1 MPAIPITKPVPG
13 RASVRGRT
21 PGSDRGRTRAGK
33 VRTAARR
40 PGRVCR
46 GSLIR
51 MTRFLRRGALT
62 ALVTLTLVGC
72 SGHASG
78 TTGASPSPSAL
89 SNDQILAIGQQAAQC
104 MRQHGIP
111 DFPDPSIDQHGQLSL
126 PQGAAGEHVKAE
138 LNANPDAERACQ
150 PILDR
155 LPAGATRGSESQY
168 TQEDLAN
175 LLKFAQCMRRNGMP
189 DWPDP
194 KADG

>member
-1 MPAIPITKPVPG
+1 
-13 RASVRGRT
+13 
-21 PGSDRGRTRAGK
+21 
-33 VRTAARR
+33 
-40 PGRVCR
+40 
-46 GSLIR
+46 

-194 KADG
+194 KADGSFPIHGTPIEAEGKSPRFRAAVQACKQYWDRGIVGS